1 MIYQRARI
9 HAFVPYNLAEE
20 FEPIIKI
27 GDLYLL
33 ENFNIQHYKVDEKFR
48 CLRMDFQIVFNEETE
63 LKHLEENVVNVED
76 CCFDFFDIAELPTLS
91 KQNTYLTGRIKLI
104 NQ

>member
-63 LKHLEENVVNVED
+63 LNRLEENVVNVED
-76 CCFDFFDIAELPTLS
+76 CCFDFFDIAELPSLS